1 MEVMMHIDINE
12 IHKITYI
19 NWLAEYVALINMIII
34 MGIIVNYYNY
44 PCLHTLTPD
53 FCLCLTF

>member
-1 MEVMMHIDINE
+1 MHIEINE

-34 MGIIVNYYNY
+34 MGISS
-44 PCLHTLTPD
+44 TGS
-53 FCLCLTF
+53 

>member
-1 MEVMMHIDINE
+1 MQIEISE

-44 PCLHTLTPD
+44 PCLPTLTPD